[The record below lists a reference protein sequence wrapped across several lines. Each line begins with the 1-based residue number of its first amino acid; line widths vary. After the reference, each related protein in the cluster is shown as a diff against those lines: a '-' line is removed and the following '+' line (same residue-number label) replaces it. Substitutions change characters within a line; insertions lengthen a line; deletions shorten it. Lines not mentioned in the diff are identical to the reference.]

1 MGDSRTSALD
11 FPKIYLVKSICMLT
25 VSRVVLLM
33 ITVAIFIGGCQKN
46 DQPKFRV
53 GSFFGSPMGMTF
65 TDPNNLGT
73 HSSNGEKRK
82 DEKTGM
88 VYTCKGGFID
98 MGHLREGIDRTAFLT
113 ELTKKNL
120 SEGKTEFN
128 FKIIEP
134 SVYWVKI
141 TLPGDWEDKT
151 EASKTKIINEASI
164 YLGQYFAHTSMIWH
178 EIITWYGYS
187 STGIFPENISSFS
200 WEDTYSDIMGTCIAV
215 EALLTDSSNFD
226 MAVTRLINRT
236 MLELDAQSPK
246 VARQAA
252 EQIKGKWFTGN
263 MYIFVAMKKHNF
275 DVGFGDG
282 SVTPLLVP
290 GICPDAKPL
299 PCPTP
304 DMKFLKRLGIKLQ
317 LEIEPKSLERKKIF
331 NEINLAKDKDRM
343 IPSIHFPLIIGELRR
358 KVIANMGEN
367 SSRLNAMG
375 KE

>member
-1 MGDSRTSALD
+1 MGDIRTSTLEL
-11 FPKIYLVKSICMLT
+11 PKKICLKRSI
-25 VSRVVLLM
+25 VLLSFN
-33 ITVAIFIGGCQKN
+33 ISILLAAVIFISGCHDS
-46 DQPKFRV
+46 DQPKFRI
-53 GSFFGSPMGMTF
+53 GSFFGSPTGMTF
-65 TDPNNLGT
+65 ADPNNLGK
-73 HSSNGEKRK
+73 HDGNGEKRK

-88 VYTCKGGFID
+88 IYTCKGGFID
-98 MGHLREGIDRTAFLT
+98 LSHLREGVDRTAFLT

-120 SEGKTEFN
+120 TEGKTEFN

-141 TLPGDWEDKT
+141 TLPGDWKDKT
-151 EASKTKIINEASI
+151 ETSKAKIINEASI
-164 YLGQYFAHTSMIWH
+164 YLGQYFAHNSMIWH

-200 WEDTYSDIMGTCIAV
+200 WEDTYSDILGTCIAV
-215 EALLTDSSNFD
+215 EALLTDRSNFD
-226 MAVTRLINRT
+226 TAVTQLINRT
-236 MLELDAQSPK
+236 MRELDARPPE

-290 GICPDAKPL
+290 GICHNTKPL

-304 DMKFLKRLGIKLQ
+304 NMKFLKRLGIKLQ
-317 LEIEPKSLERKKIF
+317 LEIEPKSMERKKIF
-331 NEINLAKDKDRM
+331 RQINLAKDENRM
-343 IPSIHFPLIIGELRR
+343 IPRIHFPLIIGEIRR
-358 KVIANMGEN
+358 KLITNMGERT
-367 SSRLNAMG
+367 SRLNAMG
-375 KE
+375 TD